1 MKKLILIHHK
11 KYFVSQKPFFG
22 SYVKSSSLCAR
33 QCENL
38 FEARR
43 KMVDLNRALVG
54 PKSDLFPWP
63 PEFVKGLGRGII
75 FPVGAGAYLQ

>member
-1 MKKLILIHHK
+1 MLIHHQN
-11 KYFVSQKPFFG
+11 YFVSGKLFFA
-22 SYVKSSSLCAR
+22 SYAKSSSLCAR

-38 FEARR
+38 FVALR
-43 KMVDLNRALVG
+43 KMVDLNRGMAG